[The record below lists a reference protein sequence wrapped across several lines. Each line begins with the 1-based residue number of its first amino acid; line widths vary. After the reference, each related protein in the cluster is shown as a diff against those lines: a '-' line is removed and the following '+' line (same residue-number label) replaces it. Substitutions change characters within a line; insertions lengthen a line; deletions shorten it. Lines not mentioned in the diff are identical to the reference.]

1 MLVKRCYMVVAI
13 CLALL
18 VTLCAGCSGATE
30 PDVSLDAILS
40 EIENAV
46 EMDSASRM
54 SDSDLLDLYGI
65 QAADIAE
72 QASLVSMNGIFPD
85 EIIMVK
91 ATDEEALTRIREK
104 LENRLQEVLNQSRSY
119 DAENYAI
126 AQKCAVDVRGLYAAL
141 FVSANHE
148 KMTELYSAHF

>member
-1 MLVKRCYMVVAI
+1 M
-13 CLALL
+13 
-18 VTLCAGCSGATE
+18 TLCAGCSGATE

-65 QAADIAE
+65 QALDIAE

-91 ATDEEALTRIREK
+91 ATDEEALTRIPRKIREPSTGSVK
-104 LENRLQEVLNQSRSY
+104 SEQEL
-119 DAENYAI
+119 
-126 AQKCAVDVRGLYAAL
+126 
-141 FVSANHE
+141 
-148 KMTELYSAHF
+148 